1 MVTLPNEEGVL
12 LIGGVKSVK
21 NVKNVKNM
29 KRSKKGT
36 NVVGV
41 SNHLI
46 KLTGKSMKTL
56 KWSILHSSLSYERQ
70 NPLAFSIPEDLID
83 CKTNYFALIGLTVFG
98 SVGLVSVSCVIWIF
112 VFKEKCK
119 KNPVDENEMKIFM

>member
-1 MVTLPNEEGVL
+1 MVTLPNKEGVL

-21 NVKNVKNM
+21 NVRNL

-56 KWSILHSSLSYERQ
+56 KWSILHSSLSFERQ
-70 NPLAFSIPEDLID
+70 NPLAFSIPEDLIV
-83 CKTNYFALIGLTVFG
+83 CKTNYFALIGLTVLG
-98 SVGLVSVSCVIWIF
+98 SVGLVGASCILWIY
-112 VFKEKCK
+112 VCKDKCK